1 MAKKNKV
8 GDLKVKQQFRDII
21 SSTEHFYKRN
31 KGNNELKEIAQKQ
44 NKTISNKEETRSW
57 RIGLILKSAIWCPEG
72 WDIPRAYNLKK
83 KKMLQGKMNQTNKYY
98 LPKR

>member
-44 NKTISNKEETRSW
+44 NKTISNKEETRS
-57 RIGLILKSAIWCPEG
+57 
-72 WDIPRAYNLKK
+72 
-83 KKMLQGKMNQTNKYY
+83 
-98 LPKR
+98 